1 MLFLILTYDTNYGKI
16 HKIFYKNL
24 IYDRSKQQKKKEKEK
39 KIFMKTGRS
48 DNLNSRGRELFEQL
62 RDLRTIIAKEENVPS
77 YIVFADKTLL
87 DMCVK
92 APLTKEEMLKVAGVG
107 ENKYAHYG
115 ERFLDA
121 IREYTGGT
129 REKFY
134 FDEE

>member
-1 MLFLILTYDTNYGKI
+1 
-16 HKIFYKNL
+16 
-24 IYDRSKQQKKKEKEK
+24 
-39 KIFMKTGRS
+39 MKTGRS
-48 DNLNSRGRELFEQL
+48 DILNSRGRELFEQL
-62 RDLRTIIAKEENVPS
+62 RELRTIIAKEENVPS
-77 YIVFADKTLL
+77 YIVFADKTLR

-121 IREYTGGT
+121 IREYTGGA